1 MISQHIIK
9 SSESHERLD
18 TGLSINALDVLNS
31 SFPLQFS
38 LTHKPDNTNSSSD
51 IRRFLI

>member
-9 SSESHERLD
+9 SSESHERLG
-18 TGLSINALDVLNS
+18 TALSINALDVLNS

-38 LTHKPDNTNSSSD
+38 LAYKPDSTNSSSD
-51 IRRFLI
+51 IRRFLM